1 MPRELIL
8 DEDAADESAV
18 AALWGGSEREVA
30 LPAHVRL
37 ALLILHEL
45 RLGEQSAA
53 APYLRMLPSPEDFA
67 ADGGPASTWSD
78 DELGATG
85 AVCYDFQKGKCT
97 RGDKCKFEHTIV
109 DTVKADSGKSP
120 QKDKGDKGGK
130 GSAPRSVFG
139 DEYAPGAV
147 QAARVGLVTCECE
160 AALGAHA
167 EAVV

>member
-1 MPRELIL
+1 MAWVWPSHFMLAPHHDSDCHKVRE
-8 DEDAADESAV
+8 EFQAR
-18 AALWGGSEREVA
+18 G
-30 LPAHVRL
+30 
-37 ALLILHEL
+37 
-45 RLGEQSAA
+45 
-53 APYLRMLPSPEDFA
+53 LPSQALRGAFA
-67 ADGGPASTWSD
+67 FSVASSSTRRSGGVMPSAFGGLNIGD